1 MLLQRGFGFNL
12 EAGALDVAFKSFE
25 VDGIASEDLL
35 SILNHRVRA
44 AVLRRFKS
52 FTWVTVPGPFRQLR
66 HEITLNPKP

>member
-1 MLLQRGFGFNL
+1 MLLQRGFGFSL

-52 FTWVTVPGPFRQLR
+52 FTWGYGTWALPATEAR
-66 HEITLNPKP
+66 NNAKP